1 MERNLR
7 LLIVEDNEDD
17 MTLLL
22 RALKQQGFAVM
33 YDRVETP
40 SAMQASLTNREW
52 DAVISDYNMPKFNAL
67 DALKI
72 LDSSGI
78 DLPFLLVSGTIT
90 EEMAVAGMKAG
101 AHDYLMKGNLARLG
115 PALERELEEAANRR
129 ERKKAEEDRDK
140 SDEKF
145 RATFRQAAVGMAHLD
160 FDGRWLLVNPKLC
173 ETLGY
178 SEEELRGFRFHD
190 ITFAGDLPGF
200 LALFEP
206 VTRGE
211 SNAFTVESRYLR
223 RDGSQIWLSVN
234 VSLIRDEGKPAYCL
248 CVVEDIND
256 RKRDEL
262 EIQQLYA
269 RLSRAMTETHHRVRN
284 NLQEIIAMIEMR
296 DNGEKPIA
304 SHELKGLRRAVT
316 TMALVHDL
324 LTQRAKQDASA
335 NWLYIHDMLDQLLNL
350 LRETTPDRSIEAQ
363 LDEAQMSADKATA
376 LALIVTEM
384 INNALKHSAGKIEV
398 AFQVTG
404 SRAKLTVMDTGAGF
418 AADFSP
424 YRADSIGLELLDSLT
439 RHDLG
444 GTIRF
449 GNRPEGGGC
458 VTAEFPLPP
467 V

>member
-1 MERNLR
+1 
-7 LLIVEDNEDD
+7 

-40 SAMQASLTNREW
+40 SAMQSALANREW

-67 DALKI
+67 DALNVLRI
-72 LDSSGI
+72 SGK

-129 ERKKAEEDRDK
+129 KRKEAEDNLHA

-145 RATFRQAAVGMAHLD
+145 RATFRQASVGMAHLD

-178 SEEELRGFRFHD
+178 SEEELQGFRFQD

-211 SNAFTVESRYLR
+211 ANAFTVENRYLR
-223 RDGSQIWLSVN
+223 RDASQIWLNVN

-296 DNGEKPIA
+296 DDGEKPIA

-324 LTQRAKQDASA
+324 LTQKAKQDASA
-335 NWLYIHDMLDQLLNL
+335 NWLDVRNLLDQLLNL
-350 LRETTPDRSIEAQ
+350 LRDTTPDRPIVSQIHET
-363 LDEAQMSADKATA
+363 QMSADRATA
-376 LALIVTEM
+376 LALVVTEM
-384 INNALKHSAGKIEV
+384 INNALKHSTGKIEV
-398 AFQVTG
+398 AFQVEG
-404 SRAKLTVMDTGAGF
+404 SRAKLTVMDDGAGF

-444 GTIRF
+444 GSIRF